1 MTSGTS
7 YPRNGRSPASRENS
21 AGGVLAAL
29 ADPGG
34 LTAQLAQVVELGPA
48 DLAAGHGL
56 DLVDRRAVHREG
68 ALDAHAVADLPH
80 REGLADAPGL
90 TPDDHALEDLD
101 TGAVTLLDP
110 DVDPQ
115 RVPGAEVRNVIPE
128 LGLLEFGNSGVHDSD
143 SSVFIGTGS
152 SDQY

>member
-1 MTSGTS
+1 A
-7 YPRNGRSPASRENS
+7 R
-21 AGGVLAAL
+21 GVLATL
-29 ADPGG
+29 ADAGG
-34 LTAQLAQVVELGPA
+34 LAAQLTQVVQLGPA
-48 DLAAGHGL
+48 DLAPGHGL
-56 DLVDRRAVHREG
+56 DLVDRGAVDRGG
-68 ALDAHAVADLPH
+68 ALDADAVADLPH
-80 REGLADAPGL
+80 GEGLADATAL

-101 TGAVTLLDP
+101 TGAVAFLDP

-128 LGLLEFGNSGVHDSD
+128 LGLLKFGNSGVHDSD